1 MGVLGGLRLARRP
14 LERAASS
21 SARLLHHV
29 TRATQDRSRGSA
41 RHEQETADKQSAAD
55 DRRTGLPDERGE
67 RAADR
72 EADEAARVLAEERHQ
87 AEEAH
92 SHAETERPHLEEVAA
107 GEQQPAQRDER
118 DGQHVRGVADDL
130 RQHAGEP

>member
-1 MGVLGGLRLARRP
+1 MEAPVTSRRP
-14 LERAASS
+14 ATSRAPS
-21 SARLLHHV
+21 
-29 TRATQDRSRGSA
+29 
-41 RHEQETADKQSAAD
+41 D
-55 DRRTGLPDERGE
+55 DRRTGLPDERGQ

-92 SHAETERPHLEEVAA
+92 SHAETERPHLQEVAA
-107 GEQQPAQRDER
+107 SEQEPAQRDER